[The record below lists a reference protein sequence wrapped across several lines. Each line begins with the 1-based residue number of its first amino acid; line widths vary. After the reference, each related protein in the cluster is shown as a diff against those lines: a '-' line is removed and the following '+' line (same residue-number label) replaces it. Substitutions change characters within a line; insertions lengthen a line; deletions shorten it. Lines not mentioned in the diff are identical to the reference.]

1 MTILD
6 TTVELILCSQIL
18 KKIRPVLEQF
28 VQEEAVTETELTTE
42 MLKFV
47 LHILRKPVPAYAT
60 LIETSK

>member
-28 VQEEAVTETELTTE
+28 VQEEAVTET
-42 MLKFV
+42 
-47 LHILRKPVPAYAT
+47 
-60 LIETSK
+60 